1 MTLSPSRQPLQASG
15 DAERLTEMAKS
26 KRPFFESFATKIR
39 RLLSPLRERPARREI
54 TLPPFHPIIFANGR
68 DDDTDGIKAFL
79 EGRPVMHAGKTIGN
93 GDCQLSG
100 LELQLRCNGLLVHL
114 PDGGYAVIGGFSPP
128 IEVVHVRHRWARRIT
143 ASELYWNQRV
153 RP

>member
-1 MTLSPSRQPLQASG
+1 MTLFPPRQPSEPAGSAS
-15 DAERLTEMAKS
+15 RLTKRDKAKI
-26 KRPFFESFATKIR
+26 PVFESFAAKIGRLFSRVR
-39 RLLSPLRERPARREI
+39 RTPARREI
-54 TLPPFHPIIFANGR
+54 ILPPFHPIIFANGR

-93 GDCQLSG
+93 GDCHLSG

-114 PDGGYAVIGGFSPP
+114 PDGGHAVIGGFRPP